1 VTQYASM
8 IVNIL
13 VTPKA
18 AAKHEILF
26 NKPASALIKYSNAN
40 YHHNEFYNTGPG
52 QTKKITHLGLFT
64 HAI

>member
-1 VTQYASM
+1 M

-26 NKPASALIKYSNAN
+26 NKPASALSTATLITTTISFIIPAQAK
-40 YHHNEFYNTGPG
+40 
-52 QTKKITHLGLFT
+52 QKMTHLGLFT